1 LDEPVELAQYKKAVS
16 IAISEITPDKLK
28 AMVSDAKLLDL
39 EKGESGKGVSNKL
52 GLISRTERDVVWSAH
67 TVAPITESIK
77 SKLARQLRIVSRN
90 QQIDLYTLFSKSSQT
105 KKMCGT
111 LFEAI
116 GLCIVPEG
124 LDITLL
130 PMVRLPQ
137 NPNAKSHPC
146 WYTSNASLTN
156 ETLEAQC
163 QQALRRSEAIQFP
176 PATTQEFKA
185 DEILS
190 LREGVFFVPVSGNQ
204 EALDAFLLLHGI
216 LYILQFTVGQN
227 HDIKPGFVKF
237 LQKCQNVPP
246 LEKWKFV
253 FLIPPGTTLLC
264 PEPKSELPG
273 LCKLN
278 PYSAELDL
286 RPYLNA

>member
-1 LDEPVELAQYKKAVS
+1 M
-16 IAISEITPDKLK
+16 LK

-39 EKGESGKGVSNKL
+39 EKGGSGKGASNKL
-52 GLISRTERDVVWSAH
+52 GLVSRTERDVVWNAH

-77 SKLARQLRIVSRN
+77 SKLARQLRIVSRK
-90 QQIDLYTLFSKSSQT
+90 QQIDPYTLFSKSSQT
-105 KKMCGT
+105 KKMCNT
-111 LFEAI
+111 LFDAI

-137 NPNAKSHPC
+137 NPNARSHPP
-146 WYTSNASLTN
+146 WYTSHASLTN
-156 ETLEAQC
+156 ETLEAQR
-163 QQALRRSEAIQFP
+163 QQALRPSEAIQFP

-185 DEILS
+185 NEILS
-190 LREGVFFVPVSGNQ
+190 LHKGVFFVPVSEIQ

-216 LYILQFTVGQN
+216 LYILQFTIGQN
-227 HDIKPGFVKF
+227 HGIQPGFVKF

-246 LEKWKFV
+246 LEEWKFV

-278 PYSAELDL
+278 HTQLSWICDL
-286 RPYLNA
+286 I

>member
-1 LDEPVELAQYKKAVS
+1 LSQPDRLEEYKNE
-16 IAISEITPDKLK
+16 IDTAISGITPNKLK
-28 AMVSDAKLLDL
+28 KLVSDIRSLCVETDKD
-39 EKGESGKGVSNKL
+39 VSHKL
-52 GLISRTERDVVWSAH
+52 GLISRIERDNVHSARV
-67 TVAPITESIK
+67 VAPITASIK
-77 SKLARQLRIVSRN
+77 SRLARQLRIVSRN
-90 QQIDLYTLFSKSSQT
+90 QQIDLYHLFSKSPQT
-105 KKMCGT
+105 KKMCGM

-137 NPNAKSHPC
+137 NPKAKSHPR
-146 WYTSNASLTN
+146 WYTSHAYLTN
-156 ETLEAQC
+156 ETLEAQR

-176 PATTQEFKA
+176 PAATQEFKA
-185 DEILS
+185 DEIPS
-190 LREGVFFVPVSGNQ
+190 LREGVFFVPASDSQ

-246 LEKWKFV
+246 LEEWKFV
-253 FLIPPGTTLLC
+253 FLIPPGTMLRC

-273 LCKLN
+273 LRKLN